1 VSEPRNLK
9 PMSPDEAV
17 RLLLARAE
25 GADRVVL
32 LYPRGDQ
39 TACSWYGMSAEQAV
53 EHLYQCADEILRQCV
68 PLKGVSH

>member
-1 VSEPRNLK
+1 
-9 PMSPDEAV
+9 MSPEEAV

-39 TACSWYGMSAEQAV
+39 TACAWYGMSAEQAA
-53 EHLYQCADEILRQCV
+53 EHLYQCADEIVRQCV